1 MTYFDNTNWLNLDY
15 FFNLIFRVVY
25 FIPEL
30 IFNAFLFWTGAT
42 DSLFLKFLFA
52 TITIASLGVIFYSI
66 YKTWLLN
73 QANRVAY
80 LALFAKDATEKEE
93 KKIIN
98 EEWVD
103 IMDRIE
109 STNPSNWVMAII
121 ECDKILDELLRERG
135 FDGKDIGEMLKSD
148 KGKNLRTLQDAWEGH
163 KIRNR
168 IAHEPGFVLENREA
182 KVATAHYESV
192 FRELGFLPAP

>member
-93 KKIIN
+93 KKI
-98 EEWVD
+98 
-103 IMDRIE
+103 
-109 STNPSNWVMAII
+109 
-121 ECDKILDELLRERG
+121 K
-135 FDGKDIGEMLKSD
+135 
-148 KGKNLRTLQDAWEGH
+148 
-163 KIRNR
+163 
-168 IAHEPGFVLENREA
+168 
-182 KVATAHYESV
+182 
-192 FRELGFLPAP
+192 